1 VKRLFLIALIILL
14 FAMGGILIIQRTQV
28 DTDVTAQTTKVG
40 VFFSGEC
47 LDRSWSQSHYEAL
60 ESLKEELNLEI
71 IYKEHAP
78 GDCYADIKELIEK
91 EGCRIIIGCSFDY
104 GEDMKKAAIEYPHVY
119 FLHAA
124 GNYHQAN
131 FSSYF
136 GRMYQARYL
145 SGIVAGKKTQTGHIG
160 YVAAF
165 PLSEVV
171 RGINAF
177 ALGVRSVRPDA
188 VVHVSYCKSWT
199 DDAPALDSCR
209 KLLDNFPIDVVTV
222 HTDSLA
228 PHREADSRGVWSV
241 GYHRDNRDLF
251 INTYLV
257 ACVWDWSAY
266 YREQILNC
274 LQGKF
279 HGKQVWIDKEKGIV
293 SLSPP
298 TPYVDMDTAILV
310 RQVSEKF
317 NSRGFDVFYG
327 PIKDNQGQLR
337 INAGESMSDDEML
350 NGFDWYVEGVT
361 VED

>member
-1 VKRLFLIALIILL
+1 MKRLFLIALIILL
-14 FAMGGILIIQRTQV
+14 AAMGGILIIQRTQV

-40 VFFSGEC
+40 IFTNGEFM
-47 LDRSWSQSHYEAL
+47 DRSWGQTHYEAL

-71 IYKEHAP
+71 IYMEHAP
-78 GDCYADIKELIEK
+78 GDCYTDIKDLIEK
-91 EGCRIIIGCSFDY
+91 KGCRIIIGCSFDY
-104 GEDMKKAAIEYPHVY
+104 GKAMQKAAAEYPHTY
-119 FLHAA
+119 FLHA
-124 GNYHQAN
+124 GGVYHQEN
-131 FSSYF
+131 YSSFF

-145 SGIVAGKKTQTGHIG
+145 SGIVAGKKTKTGELGFI
-160 YVAAF
+160 AAF
-165 PLSEVV
+165 PNSQVI

-177 ALGVRSVRPDA
+177 TLGVKSVRPDA

-199 DDAPALDSCR
+199 DDAPALNSSL
-209 KLLDNFPIDVVTV
+209 KLLDNFPIDVVAV
-222 HTDSLA
+222 HTNSMA
-228 PHREADSRGVWSV
+228 PHQEADSRGVWSV
-241 GYHRDNRDLF
+241 GDHRDNRDLF
-251 INTYLV
+251 PNTYLV
-257 ACVWDWSAY
+257 ACVWDWQIY

-279 HGKQVWIDKEKGIV
+279 HGRQDWIDKEKGMV
-293 SLSPP
+293 SLSPSP
-298 TPYVDMDTAILV
+298 HLDMDTAILV
-310 RQVSEKF
+310 REASEKF